1 MARLPLE
8 GVRVADLTVVWAGP
22 LATKLLADLG
32 AEVIRVE
39 SKDRFP
45 SSTKGLAP
53 YLPKEL
59 VPRLGYLGGAYP
71 DHDPGERP
79 FNRHA
84 MYNVHGPNKLS
95 CTMELDTPAGQEAFE
110 RLIAVSDVM
119 VENNAVRVG
128 ERLGFGWERLSRI
141 NPRLILV
148 RMPPLGLDGPYAN
161 AVGFGAHF
169 EALAGVTYIRGYP
182 EADPTRSSDT
192 FHMDDA
198 SGHAVLFAV
207 LAALLHRRKTGRGQF
222 IEVPQA
228 ENLMQ
233 QMGEAFLDYSMNRRA
248 AQPHG
253 NTHPYFVQGCYPC
266 RGEDQWV
273 VLTVETDAQWDAMTA
288 ILGRPDW
295 ARDPAWRN
303 ALERRRRQDEL
314 DGRLTAFFRN
324 TERDAIVRTL
334 QDAGIPAAPVY
345 READVFADPHFRARR
360 FFRPLTHPETGTHL
374 YPAHIPKYSAMELRW
389 ARAAPTLGQDNEYVY
404 RTVLGYR
411 EEEYRALERDGLVGT
426 AYPRA

>member
-8 GVRVADLTVVWAGP
+8 GIRVADLTVVWAGP
-22 LATKLLADLG
+22 LATKLMADLG

-39 SKDRFP
+39 SKNRFP

-53 YLPKEL
+53 YVPKEL

-95 CTMELDTPAGQEAFE
+95 CIMELDTPAGQAAFE

-128 ERLGFGWERLSRI
+128 AALGFDWERLSRI

-148 RMPPLGLDGPYAN
+148 RMPPLGLEGPYAH

-182 EADPTRSSDT
+182 EADPTQSSDT

-207 LAALLHRRKTGRGQF
+207 LAALHHRRKTGRGQF
-222 IEVPQA
+222 IELPQA

-233 QMGEAFLDYSMNRRA
+233 QMGEAFLDYAMNGRSTPP
-248 AQPHG
+248 QG
-253 NTHPYFVQGCYPC
+253 NTHPYYVQGCYPC
-266 RGEDQWV
+266 RGDDHWL
-273 VLTVETDAQWDAMTA
+273 VLTIETDAQWQALVDIM
-288 ILGRPDW
+288 GRPAW
-295 ARDPAWRN
+295 ATDPVWRN
-303 ALERRRRQDEL
+303 GLERRRRQSEL
-314 DGRLTAFFRN
+314 DRHLAAFFR
-324 TERDAIVRTL
+324 EADRDDMVRTL
-334 QDAGIPAAPVY
+334 QARHIPAAPVY
-345 READVFADPHFRARR
+345 READVFADPHFQARR

-374 YPAHIPKYSAMELRW
+374 YPTHIPKYSAMELRW
-389 ARAAPTLGQDNEYVY
+389 ERAAPTLGQDNEYVY
-404 RTVLGYR
+404 RTILGYT
-411 EEEYRALERDGLVGT
+411 EEEYRSLEEAGLIGT
-426 AYPRA
+426 SYPRV